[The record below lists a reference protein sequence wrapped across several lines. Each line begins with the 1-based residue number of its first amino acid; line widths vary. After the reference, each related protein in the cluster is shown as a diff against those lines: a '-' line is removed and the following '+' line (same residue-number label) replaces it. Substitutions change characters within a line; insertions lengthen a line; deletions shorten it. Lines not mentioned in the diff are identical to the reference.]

1 MENKHG
7 ILLESGTNE
16 LEIVEFLVGDNR
28 FAINVTK
35 VKEIIQPIA
44 PTKVPHAHPYIEG
57 IIELRGE
64 VLPLIDLAKALGF
77 GPSQNPAQ
85 DKYIVAQFNQQKVV
99 FHVHNVTQIH
109 RISYHGSKSKNCR
122 KCIKD

>member
-28 FAINVTK
+28 FAINVIK

-77 GPSQNPAQ
+77 RYR
-85 DKYIVAQFNQQKVV
+85 K
-99 FHVHNVTQIH
+99 TQRKINILLRSLINKKLCFTPITLH
-109 RISYHGSKSKNCR
+109 KFIAYHGNKSKSHR